1 MSQMLYYFSVLKGEK
16 EKREVSGN
24 KCALHLSVNV
34 LSSKVLIGDTIFTS
48 PAADGTAIL
57 PGHPSHAKV

>member
-1 MSQMLYYFSVLKGEK
+1 MLKGEK

-57 PGHPSHAKV
+57 PGHTSHAKV